1 MSRHVSR
8 RAYTVVCLARHGIGP
23 EVMAEA
29 SRALTAV
36 SLQHG
41 FHVDERHV
49 PFGADALTRFGRP
62 FPLSSRSALLEADA
76 VLVAARSDAALT
88 ALEADLDLRAS
99 ISRVRFE
106 GRAELSILAPLGKD
120 AWEWTLERAFSLALE
135 SRARVTLVGVD
146 ESWEGEARRFE
157 HRHDGLEIERFTPPD
172 AVRGLIFNPERF
184 DVVVCAPELART
196 AVEVAASLADGRTV
210 AWGRL
215 APTAPSLFGPAH
227 GVADSLA
234 GQGVAN
240 PSSMLLAAALM
251 LAEGLGERSGAA
263 TLSGAVGRAGEGAR
277 RPSTRGHADLVLSQ
291 LPVTA
296 ANAEFYREAAC
307 G

>member
-1 MSRHVSR
+1 VSR
-8 RAYTVVCLARHGIGP
+8 RTYTVVCLARHGIGP

-41 FHVDERHV
+41 FRVDEHHV
-49 PFGADALTRFGRP
+49 PFGADALTRYGRS
-62 FPLSSRSALLEADA
+62 FPLSSRSALLGADA
-76 VLVAARSDAALT
+76 VLVAAKSDAALT

-99 ISRVRFE
+99 ISRVRFD
-106 GRAELSILAPLGKD
+106 GRAELSILAPLGAD
-120 AWEWTLERAFSLALE
+120 AWEWTLERAFALARG
-135 SRARVTLVGVD
+135 SRGRITLVGVD
-146 ESWEGEARRFE
+146 ERWESEAAHLE
-157 HRHDGLEIERFTPPD
+157 QRHDGLEIERLTPQAAMRP
-172 AVRGLIFNPERF
+172 LIFTPERF

-196 AVEVAASLADGRTV
+196 AVEVAASLADARTV

-215 APTAPSLFGPAH
+215 APTSPSIFGPAH
-227 GVADSLA
+227 GAADTLA
-234 GQGVAN
+234 GQGVAD

-263 TLSGAVGRAGEGAR
+263 TLSGAVGLASGNAAR
-277 RPSTRGHADLVLSQ
+277 GPSTRRHADLVLSQ
-291 LPVTA
+291 LPVAA

>member
-1 MSRHVSR
+1 VSR
-8 RAYTVVCLARHGIGP
+8 NAYTVVCLARHGIGP

-49 PFGADALTRFGRP
+49 PFGADALTRFGRS
-62 FPLSSRSALLEADA
+62 FPLSSRSALLGADA
-76 VLVAARSDAALT
+76 VLVAAKSDAALT
-88 ALEADLDLRAS
+88 SLEADLDLRAS
-99 ISRVRFE
+99 IVRVRFD
-106 GRAELSILAPLGKD
+106 GRAELSILAPLGAD
-120 AWEWTLERAFSLALE
+120 AWDWTLERAFSLARE
-135 SRARVTLVGVD
+135 SRGRITLVGVD
-146 ESWEGEARRFE
+146 ETWAAEAARVE
-157 HRHDGLEIERFTPPD
+157 QRHDGLEVERLTAQEAMRP
-172 AVRGLIFNPERF
+172 LIFTPERF
-184 DVVVCAPELART
+184 DVVVCAPELSRT
-196 AVEVAASLADGRTV
+196 AAEVAASLAAGRTA

-215 APTAPSLFGPAH
+215 APTAPSIFGPAH
-227 GVADSLA
+227 GVAGTLA
-234 GQGVAN
+234 GHGVAD

-263 TLSGAVGRAGEGAR
+263 TLSGAVGRAGDQLR
-277 RPSTRGHADLVLSQ
+277 RRSTRGHADLVLSN

-296 ANAEFYREAAC
+296 ANAEFYREEAC

>member
-1 MSRHVSR
+1 MK

-41 FHVDERHV
+41 FHVDEQHV
-49 PFGADALTRFGRP
+49 PFGADALTRFGRT
-62 FPLSSRSALLEADA
+62 FPVSSRSALLGADA
-76 VLVAARSDAALT
+76 VLVAARSDAVLT
-88 ALEADLDLRAS
+88 AVEADLDLRSS

-106 GRAELSILAPLGKD
+106 GRAELSILAPLGTE
-120 AWEWTLERAFSLALE
+120 AWGWTLERAVLLARR
-135 SRARVTLVGVD
+135 SRARITLVGVD
-146 ESWEGEARRFE
+146 DSWEREAELVE
-157 HRHDGLEIERFTPPD
+157 HRRDGLEVERLTPRDAIRALIFTP
-172 AVRGLIFNPERF
+172 GRF
-184 DVVVCAPELART
+184 DVVVCAPELALT
-196 AVEVAASLADGRTV
+196 AVEVAASLANGRTV

-215 APTAPSLFGPAH
+215 GPTAPSIFGPAH
-227 GVADSLA
+227 GVVDTLA
-234 GQGVAN
+234 GQGVAD

-263 TLSGAVGRAGEGAR
+263 TLARAVGLAGGDVAGR
-277 RPSTRGHADLVLSQ
+277 RSTRGHADLVLSQ
-291 LPVTA
+291 LPVAA
-296 ANAEFYREAAC
+296 ANAEFHREEAC

>member
-1 MSRHVSR
+1 MSRVNR

-49 PFGADALTRFGRP
+49 PFGADALTRFGRS
-62 FPLSSRSALLEADA
+62 FPLSSRSALLGVDA
-76 VLVAARSDAALT
+76 VLVAAKSDAAL
-88 ALEADLDLRAS
+88 AMLEADLDLRAS

-106 GRAELSILAPLGKD
+106 GRAELSILAPLGTD
-120 AWEWTLERAFSLALE
+120 AWEWTLERAFSLACA
-135 SRARVTLVGVD
+135 SRGRITLVGVD
-146 ESWEGEARRFE
+146 ENWENEADRVE
-157 HRHDGLEIERFTPPD
+157 QRHDGLEIERLAPRA
-172 AVRGLIFNPERF
+172 AVRGLILNPERF
-184 DVVVCAPELART
+184 DVVVCAPELSRT
-196 AVEVAASLADGRTV
+196 AVEVAASLAAGRTV

-215 APTAPSLFGPAH
+215 APTAPSIFGPAH
-227 GVADSLA
+227 GVAGTLA
-234 GQGVAN
+234 GHGVAD

-251 LAEGLGERSGAA
+251 LAEGLGERSGGA
-263 TLSGAVGRAGEGAR
+263 TLSGAVGIARDDGR
-277 RPSTRGHADLVLSQ
+277 RPSTRGHAVLVLAQ

-296 ANAEFYREAAC
+296 ANAEFYREEAC

>member
-1 MSRHVSR
+1 VSPN
-8 RAYTVVCLARHGIGP
+8 AYKVVCLARHGIGP

-49 PFGADALTRFGRP
+49 PFGADALTRFGRS

-76 VLVAARSDAALT
+76 VLVAAKSDAALT
-88 ALEADLDLRAS
+88 ALEADLDLRTS
-99 ISRVRFE
+99 IFRVRFD
-106 GRAELSILAPLGKD
+106 GRAELSILAPLGVD
-120 AWEWTLERAFSLALE
+120 AWAWTLERAFSLACE
-135 SRARVTLVGVD
+135 SRARISLVGVD
-146 ESWEGEARRFE
+146 ESWENEATHLER
-157 HRHDGLEIERFTPPD
+157 RHDGLEVERLTPR
-172 AVRGLIFNPERF
+172 AAMRALIFTPERF
-184 DVVVCAPELART
+184 DVVVCTPELSRT

-215 APTAPSLFGPAH
+215 APTAPSIFGPAH
-227 GVADSLA
+227 GVADTLA
-234 GQGVAN
+234 GHGVAD

-251 LAEGLGERSGAA
+251 LAEGLGERSAAA
-263 TLSGAVGRAGEGAR
+263 TLSGAVGLARGDDAR

-291 LPVTA
+291 LPVAA
-296 ANAEFYREAAC
+296 ANAEFYREEAC

>member
-1 MSRHVSR
+1 MSR

-49 PFGADALTRFGRP
+49 PFGADAVTRFGRS

-88 ALEADLDLRAS
+88 ALEADLDLRTS

-106 GRAELSILAPLGKD
+106 GSAELSILAPLGRD
-120 AWEWTLERAFSLALE
+120 AWEWTLERTFTLACG
-135 SRARVTLVGVD
+135 SRGRITLVGVD
-146 ESWEGEARRFE
+146 ERWKSEAARLE
-157 HRHDGLEIERFTPPD
+157 LHHNGLEIERLTPRD

-184 DVVVCAPELART
+184 DVVVCPPELFRT
-196 AVEVAASLADGRTV
+196 AVEVAASLADRRTV

-215 APTAPSLFGPAH
+215 APTAPSIFGPAH
-227 GVADSLA
+227 GAADTLA
-234 GQGVAN
+234 GQGVAD

-263 TLSGAVGRAGEGAR
+263 TLSGAVGLAGGEDAR
-277 RPSTRGHADLVLSQ
+277 RPSTRGYADLVLSH

>member
-1 MSRHVSR
+1 VSRHVSR

-106 GRAELSILAPLGKD
+106 GRAELSILAPLGRD

-146 ESWEGEARRFE
+146 ESWEGEARRLE

-215 APTAPSLFGPAH
+215 APTAPSIFGPAH

>member
-1 MSRHVSR
+1 MSR

-41 FHVDERHV
+41 FYVDERHV
-49 PFGADALTRFGRP
+49 PFGADAVTRFGRS
-62 FPLSSRSALLEADA
+62 FPLSSRSALLGADA
-76 VLVAARSDAALT
+76 VLVAAKSDAALT
-88 ALEADLDLRAS
+88 ALEADLDLRTS
-99 ISRVRFE
+99 VSRVRFE
-106 GRAELSILAPLGKD
+106 GRAELSILAPLGQET
-120 AWEWTLERAFSLALE
+120 WSWTLERAFSIARA
-135 SRARVTLVGVD
+135 SRARMTFVGVD
-146 ESWEGEARRFE
+146 DSWVREAE
-157 HRHDGLEIERFTPPD
+157 VAEMRHDGLEVERLTPRE
-172 AVRGLIFNPERF
+172 AIRGLIFTPERF

-196 AVEVAASLADGRTV
+196 AVEVAASLAHGRTV

-215 APTAPSLFGPAH
+215 APNAPSIFGPAH
-227 GVADSLA
+227 GVADTLA
-234 GQGVAN
+234 GQGVAD

-263 TLSGAVGRAGEGAR
+263 TLSNAVGLAGSDDPR

-291 LPVTA
+291 LPVAA
-296 ANAEFYREAAC
+296 ANAEFYREEAC

>member
-1 MSRHVSR
+1 MSR

-49 PFGADALTRFGRP
+49 PFGADALTRFGRS
-62 FPLSSRSALLEADA
+62 FPLSSRSALLGADA
-76 VLVAARSDAALT
+76 VLVAAKSDAALAT
-88 ALEADLDLRAS
+88 LEADLDLRAS

-106 GRAELSILAPLGKD
+106 GRAELTILAPLGTD
-120 AWEWTLERAFSLALE
+120 AWEWTLERAFSLARA
-135 SRARVTLVGVD
+135 SRGRITLVGVD
-146 ESWEGEARRFE
+146 ESWENEADSLE
-157 HRHDGLEIERFTPPD
+157 QRHDGLQIERLMPQD
-172 AVRGLIFNPERF
+172 AIRPLIFNPERF
-184 DVVVCAPELART
+184 DVVVCKRELART

-215 APTAPSLFGPAH
+215 APTAPSIFGPAH
-227 GVADSLA
+227 GAADALA
-234 GQGVAN
+234 GQGVAD

-263 TLSGAVGRAGEGAR
+263 TLSGAVGLARDDAR
-277 RPSTRGHADLVLSQ
+277 RPSTRGHADLVLSH

-296 ANAEFYREAAC
+296 ANSEFYREEAC